1 MIIDNFSS
9 KFFPSN
15 CLSIDSKLDTVCC
28 FFCNINLDSSS
39 DNIDEWDSMSQVLIT
54 SEISELTDGKS
65 DDIEELFEAT
75 SVKAII
81 DLLKNSNLIE
91 V

>member
-1 MIIDNFSS
+1 MVTVEKLIEIIT
-9 KFFPSN
+9 
-15 CLSIDSKLDTVCC
+15 TVLEIEED
-28 FFCNINLDSSS
+28 INLDSSS

>member
-1 MIIDNFSS
+1 MNYQGAIVVMVTVEKLIEIIT
-9 KFFPSN
+9 
-15 CLSIDSKLDTVCC
+15 TVLEIEED
-28 FFCNINLDSSS
+28 INLDSSS

-81 DLLKNSNLIE
+81 DLLKNCPP
-91 V
+91 

>member
-1 MIIDNFSS
+1 MITVA
-9 KFFPSN
+9 
-15 CLSIDSKLDTVCC
+15 KLIEIITIVLEIEED
-28 FFCNINLDSSS
+28 INLESSS